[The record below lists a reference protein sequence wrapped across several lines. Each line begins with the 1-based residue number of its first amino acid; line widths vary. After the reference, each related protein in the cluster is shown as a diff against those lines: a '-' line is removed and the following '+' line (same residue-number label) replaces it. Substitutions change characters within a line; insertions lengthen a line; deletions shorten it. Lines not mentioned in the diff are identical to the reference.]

1 MLIYLYAYITT
12 KVKKKEAG
20 CDFRRGMLHKG
31 GVGRRRRNKI
41 VV

>member
-12 KVKKKEAG
+12 MAKKKEAG